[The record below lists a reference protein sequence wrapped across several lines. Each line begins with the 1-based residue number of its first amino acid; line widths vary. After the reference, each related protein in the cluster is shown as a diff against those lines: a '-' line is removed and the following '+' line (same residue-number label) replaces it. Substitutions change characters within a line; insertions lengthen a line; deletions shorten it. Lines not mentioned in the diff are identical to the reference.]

1 MTSFLFAAA
10 IFILVMA
17 GVGLVRILRGPG
29 DADRILSVQLIGSG
43 GVAVLLLL
51 SAATQTPAIMDVALM
66 LALLATFVSVAFLRD
81 VSVSLSD
88 HPNELNNN
96 ENHH

>member
-1 MTSFLFAAA
+1 MTSFLFGAA
-10 IFILVMA
+10 IFVLVMA
-17 GVGLVRILRGPG
+17 ALGLVRILRGPG

-51 SAATQTPAIMDVALM
+51 AAATQTQSIMDVALM

-88 HPNELNNN
+88 HPNESNNK
-96 ENHH
+96 

>member
-51 SAATQTPAIMDVALM
+51 AVATQTPSIVDVALM

-88 HPNELNNN
+88 HPNESNNK
-96 ENHH
+96 

>member
-17 GVGLVRILRGPG
+17 AVGLVRILRGPG

-51 SAATQTPAIMDVALM
+51 AVATQTPSIMDVALM

-81 VSVSLSD
+81 VSVSSSD
-88 HPNELNNN
+88 HPNKSNNK
-96 ENHH
+96 

>member
-17 GVGLVRILRGPG
+17 GVGLVRILRGPR

-51 SAATQTPAIMDVALM
+51 AVATQTPSIMDVALM

-81 VSVSLSD
+81 VSGSLSD
-88 HPNELNNN
+88 HPNESNNK
-96 ENHH
+96 

>member
-1 MTSFLFAAA
+1 MTSFLFTAA
-10 IFILVMA
+10 IFVLVMEA
-17 GVGLVRILRGPG
+17 LGLVRILRGPG
-29 DADRILSVQLIGSG
+29 DADRILSLQLIGSG

-51 SAATQTPAIMDVALM
+51 AAATQTPSIMDVALM

-88 HPNELNNN
+88 HPNESNNK
-96 ENHH
+96 

>member
-10 IFILVMA
+10 IFVLVMEA
-17 GVGLVRILRGPG
+17 LGLVRILRGPAN
-29 DADRILSVQLIGSG
+29 ADRILSVQLIGSG

-51 SAATQTPAIMDVALM
+51 SAATQTPAIRDVALM

-81 VSVSLSD
+81 VRHSD
-88 HPNELNNN
+88 EPTNT
-96 ENHH
+96 

>member
-17 GVGLVRILRGPG
+17 GVGLVRILRGPS

-88 HPNELNNN
+88 HPNELNNK
-96 ENHH
+96 

>member
-10 IFILVMA
+10 IFVLVMEA
-17 GVGLVRILRGPG
+17 LGLVRILRGPAN
-29 DADRILSVQLIGSG
+29 ADRILSVQLIGSG

-81 VSVSLSD
+81 VRHSD
-88 HPNELNNN
+88 EPTNT
-96 ENHH
+96 

>member
-17 GVGLVRILRGPG
+17 AVGLVRILRGPG

-51 SAATQTPAIMDVALM
+51 AVATQTPSIMDVALM

-88 HPNELNNN
+88 HPNEPNNK
-96 ENHH
+96 

>member
-1 MTSFLFAAA
+1 MTSFLFPAA
-10 IFILVMA
+10 IFVLVMEA
-17 GVGLVRILRGPG
+17 LGLVRILRGPA

-81 VSVSLSD
+81 VRHSD
-88 HPNELNNN
+88 EPTNT
-96 ENHH
+96 

>member
-1 MTSFLFAAA
+1 MTNFLFTAAT
-10 IFILVMA
+10 FVLVMGA
-17 GVGLVRILRGPG
+17 LGLVRILRGPG
-29 DADRILSVQLIGSG
+29 DVDRILSLQLIGSG

-51 SAATQTPAIMDVALM
+51 AAATQTPSIMDVALM

-88 HPNELNNN
+88 HPNEPNNK
-96 ENHH
+96 

>member
-88 HPNELNNN
+88 HPNEPNNK
-96 ENHH
+96 

>member
-10 IFILVMA
+10 IFVLVMEA
-17 GVGLVRILRGPG
+17 LGLVRILRGPG

-81 VSVSLSD
+81 VRLSLKD
-88 HPNELNNN
+88 HPDEPTNT
-96 ENHH
+96 

>member
-1 MTSFLFAAA
+1 
-10 IFILVMA
+10 
-17 GVGLVRILRGPG
+17 
-29 DADRILSVQLIGSG
+29 LIGSG

-51 SAATQTPAIMDVALM
+51 AAATQTPSIMDVALM

-88 HPNELNNN
+88 HPNDSNNK
-96 ENHH
+96 

>member
-1 MTSFLFAAA
+1 
-10 IFILVMA
+10 
-17 GVGLVRILRGPG
+17 
-29 DADRILSVQLIGSG
+29 
-43 GVAVLLLL
+43 
-51 SAATQTPAIMDVALM
+51 M

-96 ENHH
+96 ENHR

>member
-1 MTSFLFAAA
+1 MTSFLFGAA
-10 IFILVMA
+10 IFVLVMA
-17 GVGLVRILRGPG
+17 ALGLVRILRGPG
-29 DADRILSVQLIGSG
+29 DADRIMSVQLIGSG

-51 SAATQTPAIMDVALM
+51 AAATQTQSIMDVALM

-88 HPNELNNN
+88 HPNESNNK
-96 ENHH
+96 

>member
-10 IFILVMA
+10 IFVLVMEA
-17 GVGLVRILRGPG
+17 LGLVRILRGPG

-51 SAATQTPAIMDVALM
+51 AAATQTPSIMDVALM

-88 HPNELNNN
+88 HPNEPNNK
-96 ENHH
+96 